1 MGMCLL
7 EDNRWGEK
15 VQLLPW
21 DKIEAKYTG
30 LFPSATDNVA
40 KSLQLA
46 MGTCLIQR
54 EYGYSDEEIV
64 LQIQENPYL
73 QWVLGMRATMTE
85 SHPSIRP
92 PWCIFGSV

>member
-15 VQLLPW
+15 AQLLPW

-30 LFPSATDNVA
+30 LFPTATDNVA

-46 MGTCLIQR
+46 MGTCLIQK
-54 EYGYSDEEIV
+54 EYGYSRAEERLV
-64 LQIQENPYL
+64 VKENASSRRSR
-73 QWVLGMRATMTE
+73 GTRDT
-85 SHPSIRP
+85 
-92 PWCIFGSV
+92 